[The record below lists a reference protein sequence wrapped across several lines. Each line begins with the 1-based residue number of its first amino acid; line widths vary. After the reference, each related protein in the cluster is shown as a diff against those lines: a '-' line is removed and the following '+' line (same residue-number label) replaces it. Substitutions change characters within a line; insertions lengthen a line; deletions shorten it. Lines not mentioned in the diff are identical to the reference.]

1 MKKNS
6 SIDRRRF
13 LKASTMG
20 VIGAGMAA
28 RSGLA
33 KPEQEEAKS
42 LAKIKEYRELGR
54 TGFKVSDLAT
64 GSIQDEGLL
73 AAALDAG
80 INYIDTAEQYP
91 GHHKVVGNAIK
102 GRDLKKLF
110 ISSKILLEGEVT
122 KEDVLKR
129 SHKALEE
136 IGTDYLDCM
145 MMHFPTSI
153 EQLLIPAWHEAM
165 QQLKNEGRIKHVG
178 ASHHG
183 SFWFQDPEASMGD
196 ILLAAAEDG
205 RFDVFLMTY
214 NFLQIDQSSKVL
226 DACKQ
231 KNIGVSLMKTSPITT
246 FNKIKAGAERI
257 KKRGK
262 EVPPLYIE
270 GVERY
275 TRMLEEAGPS
285 VKKFKLENPDAAR
298 AAAIKFCL
306 GNDSVHTVCC
316 SMGNFEELEKMVGL
330 SGARLDEGDKATLA
344 AYAEVCGPFY
354 CRHACGL
361 CEPQCPQGVPVNTIM
376 RFHHYFTAQGRERE
390 AMQYYTDIPGTKA
403 DVCGTCPGFCERAC
417 PYNVPIQGKLF
428 HAHADLAL

>member
-1 MKKNS
+1 MKKKNN
-6 SIDRRRF
+6 IDRRRF
-13 LKASTMG
+13 LKTSTMG
-20 VIGAGMAA
+20 VIGAGVAA
-28 RSGLA
+28 STSSARPVQDES
-33 KPEQEEAKS
+33 KS
-42 LAKIKEYRELGR
+42 EAKIKEYRPLGR

-102 GRDLKKLF
+102 GRDRKKLF

-153 EQLLIPAWHEAM
+153 EQLKIPAWHEAM
-165 QQLKNEGRIKHVG
+165 AQLKTEGRIKHVG

-183 SFWFQDPEASMGD
+183 SFWFKDPEASMGD
-196 ILLAAAEDG
+196 ILLAAADDG

-214 NFLQIDQSSKVL
+214 NFLQIDHSNKVL

-231 KNIGVSLMKTSPITT
+231 KNIGTALMKTSPITT

-257 KKRGK
+257 KDSGK
-262 EVPPLYIE
+262 DVPAIYVE

-275 TRMLEEAGPS
+275 TQMLEEAGPS

-316 SMGNFEELEKMVGL
+316 SMANFDDLGKMVAL
-330 SGARLDEGDKATLA
+330 SGERLDAGDEATLA

-361 CEPQCPQGVPVNTIM
+361 CEPECPHGVPVNTIM
-376 RFHHYFTAQGRERE
+376 RYHHYFVAQGRERE
-390 AMQYYTDIPGTKA
+390 AMQYYAAIPGAKA
-403 DVCGTCPGFCERAC
+403 DTCVTCPGFCERAC
-417 PYNVPIQGKLF
+417 HYGVPIQGKLF

>member
-1 MKKNS
+1 M
-6 SIDRRRF
+6 
-13 LKASTMG
+13 
-20 VIGAGMAA
+20 
-28 RSGLA
+28 
-33 KPEQEEAKS
+33 
-42 LAKIKEYRELGR
+42 
-54 TGFKVSDLAT
+54 
-64 GSIQDEGLL
+64 
-73 AAALDAG
+73 
-80 INYIDTAEQYP
+80 
-91 GHHKVVGNAIK
+91 GNAIK
-102 GRDLKKLF
+102 GRDRKQLF

-122 KEDVLKR
+122 KEDILKR
-129 SHKALEE
+129 SRKALEE

-153 EQLLIPAWHEAM
+153 EQLLTPAWHEAM
-165 QQLKNEGRIKHVG
+165 QQLKTEGRIKHVG

-183 SFWFQDPEASMGD
+183 SFWFRDPEASMGD

-214 NFLQIDQSSKVL
+214 NFLQMDQSTKVL
-226 DACKQ
+226 DACRQ
-231 KNIGVSLMKTSPITT
+231 KNIGVALMKTSPITT

-257 KKRGK
+257 KKQGK
-262 EVPPLYIE
+262 EVPALYVE

-306 GNDSVHTVCC
+306 GSDGVHTVCC
-316 SMGNFEELEKMVGL
+316 SMANFDDLGKMVAL
-330 SGARLDEGDKATLA
+330 SGERLDAGDKATLA

-376 RFHHYFTAQGRERE
+376 RYHHYFTAQGRERE
-390 AMQYYTDIPGTKA
+390 AMQYYAAIPGAKV
-403 DVCGTCPGFCERAC
+403 DVCGSCPGFCERAC

-428 HAHADLAL
+428 HAHSDLSLTLRPLDVVDF

>member
-1 MKKNS
+1 MKKKG
-6 SIDRRRF
+6 SIDRRKF
-13 LKASTMG
+13 LKTSTLG

-28 RSGLA
+28 HSSAARTL
-33 KPEQEEAKS
+33 QEEAKS
-42 LAKIKEYRELGR
+42 QAKIKEYRTLGR

-102 GRDLKKLF
+102 GRDRKKLF

-122 KEDVLKR
+122 KEDILKR

-153 EQLLIPAWHEAM
+153 EQLKTPAWHEAM
-165 QQLKNEGRIKHVG
+165 QQLKTESRIKHVG

-183 SFWFQDPEASMGD
+183 SFWFKDPETSMGD

-214 NFLQIDQSSKVL
+214 NFLQIDQSVKVL
-226 DACKQ
+226 DMCKQ
-231 KNIGVSLMKTSPITT
+231 KNIGTALMKTSPITT

-257 KKRGK
+257 KKSGK
-262 EVPPLYIE
+262 DVPPLYKE

-275 TRMLEEAGPS
+275 TQMLEQAGPS

-316 SMGNFEELEKMVGL
+316 SMGNFDELEKMVVL
-330 SGARLDEGDKATLA
+330 SGERLDAGDRATLA
-344 AYAEVCGPFY
+344 AYEEVCGPFY

-376 RFHHYFTAQGRERE
+376 RYHHYFTAQGRERE
-390 AMQYYTDIPGTKA
+390 AMQYYAAIPGARA
-403 DVCGTCPGFCERAC
+403 DACSTCPGFCERAC
-417 PYNVPIQGKLF
+417 PYNVSIQGKLF

>member
-13 LKASTMG
+13 LKTSTLGM
-20 VIGAGMAA
+20 IGAGMAA
-28 RSGLA
+28 RGGLA
-33 KPEQEEAKS
+33 KPEQEEPNPQG
-42 LAKIKEYRELGR
+42 KIKEYRVLGR

-64 GSIQDEGLL
+64 GTIQDEGLL

-80 INYIDTAEQYP
+80 FNYIDTAEQYP
-91 GHHKVVGNAIK
+91 GHHKIVGNAIK
-102 GRDLKKLF
+102 GRDRKKLF

-122 KEDVLKR
+122 KEDILKR
-129 SHKALEE
+129 TRKALEE

-153 EQLLIPAWHEAM
+153 EQLKTPAWHEAM
-165 QQLKNEGRIKHVG
+165 QQLKAEGRIKHTG

-183 SFWFQDPEASMGD
+183 SFWFQGPETSMGE

-205 RFDVFLMTY
+205 RYDVFLMTY
-214 NFLQIDQSSKVL
+214 NFLQIDQSAKVL
-226 DACKQ
+226 EVCKQ
-231 KNIGVSLMKTSPITT
+231 KNIGTALMKTSPITT
-246 FNKIKAGAERI
+246 FNKIKAGADRI
-257 KKRGK
+257 KKQGK
-262 EVPPLYIE
+262 DVPPLYQE

-275 TRMLEEAGPS
+275 TQMLEQAGPS

-306 GNDSVHTVCC
+306 ENPNVHTVCC
-316 SMGNFEELEKMVGL
+316 SMKNFEDLEKMVGL
-330 SGARLDEGDKATLA
+330 SGARLDAGDRATLA
-344 AYAEVCGPFY
+344 AYEDACGVFY

-361 CEPQCPQGVPVNTIM
+361 CEPQCPLGVPVNTIM
-376 RFHHYFTAQGRERE
+376 RYHHYFTAQGRERE
-390 AMQYYTDIPGTKA
+390 AMQYYAAIPGAKA

>member
-1 MKKNS
+1 MTEKNN
-6 SIDRRRF
+6 IDRRRF
-13 LKASTMG
+13 LKTSTLG

-28 RSGLA
+28 RSSA
-33 KPEQEEAKS
+33 ARPVQEEAKPQ
-42 LAKIKEYRELGR
+42 AKIKEYRTLGR

-64 GSIQDEGLL
+64 GTIQDEGLL

-80 INYIDTAEQYP
+80 FNYIDTAEQYP

-102 GRDLKKLF
+102 GRDRKKLF
-110 ISSKILLEGEVT
+110 ITSKILLEGEVT

-129 SHKALEE
+129 SRKALEE

-153 EQLLIPAWHEAM
+153 EQLKTPAWHEAM

-183 SFWFQDPEASMGD
+183 SFWFKDPEASMGD

-214 NFLQIDQSSKVL
+214 NFLQIDQSAKIL
-226 DACKQ
+226 DMCKQ
-231 KNIGVSLMKTSPITT
+231 KNIGTALMKTSPITT
-246 FNKIKAGAERI
+246 FNKIKAGADRI
-257 KKRGK
+257 KKSGK
-262 EVPPLYIE
+262 DVPPLYKE

-275 TRMLEEAGPS
+275 TRMLEQAGPS
-285 VKKFKLENPDAAR
+285 VKKFKLENPDTAR

-316 SMGNFEELEKMVGL
+316 SMGNFDDLEKMVVL
-330 SGARLDEGDKATLA
+330 SGERLDAGDRATLV
-344 AYAEVCGPFY
+344 AYEEICGPFY

-376 RFHHYFTAQGRERE
+376 RYHHYFTAQGRERE
-390 AMQYYTDIPGTKA
+390 AMQYYAAIPGTRA
-403 DVCGTCPGFCERAC
+403 DVCSTCPGFCEQAC
-417 PYNVPIQGKLF
+417 PYNVSIQGKLF